1 MRFRRSCRVTVLGI
15 LSLTLI
21 GIAAGQTKSSPP
33 SDFLQ
38 LLHTMAPGPA
48 DDCGDP
54 GSVDADVLGSQHEA
68 FQRATEIVVDALNSS
83 EPGKGSAK
91 DKASSALKELER

>member
-1 MRFRRSCRVTVLGI
+1 
-15 LSLTLI
+15 
-21 GIAAGQTKSSPP
+21 
-33 SDFLQ
+33 
-38 LLHTMAPGPA
+38 
-48 DDCGDP
+48 
-54 GSVDADVLGSQHEA
+54 VDADVLGSQHEA